1 MTRRRPT
8 VVVLA
13 GVPGAGKTTLA
24 TGLVRATGWNLV
36 SRDVIR
42 FAMFDPCR
50 FTDVE
55 KHASFAALVL
65 AVEANLRLGRCCVV
79 EGMPFSR
86 VGELERVEQ
95 AAVAGGAHLLAFLIE
110 LPLAEAARRVGLE
123 NSAEGVGRETSLD
136 RTPLLVYE
144 VAGRM
149 RDFGPQVVRLDG
161 DQPPERLVQQVL
173 ARLARL
179 E

>member
-1 MTRRRPT
+1 MTGRRPT

-24 TGLVRATGWNLV
+24 TGLARATGWSLV

-86 VGELERVEQ
+86 VGELERIEGVTT
-95 AAVAGGAHLLAFLIE
+95 ANRAYFLAFLLE

-123 NSAEGVGRETSLD
+123 SSGTGIGRETSLD
-136 RTPLLVYE
+136 RVPLLVYE

-149 RDFGPQVVRLDG
+149 RQFGPEVVRLDG
-161 DQPPERLVQQVL
+161 QQLPERLVEQVL
-173 ARLARL
+173 ARLAEL
-179 E
+179 G

>member
-1 MTRRRPT
+1 VTGRQPT

-24 TGLVRATGWNLV
+24 TALVRATGWSLV

-42 FAMFDPCR
+42 YAMFDPCH

-65 AVEANLRLGRCCVV
+65 AVEANLRLGRCCAV

-86 VGELERVEQ
+86 VGELERIEQ
-95 AAVAGGAHLLAFLIE
+95 VAAASGARCLAFLIE

-123 NSAEGVGRETSLD
+123 SSGTGTGRETSLD
-136 RTPLLVYE
+136 RVPLLVYE
-144 VAGRM
+144 VAERM
-149 RDFGPQVVRLDG
+149 REFGPDVVRLDG
-161 DQPPERLVQQVL
+161 QQPPERLVEQVL
-173 ARLARL
+173 ARVAKLG
-179 E
+179 